1 MKIFITG
8 GAGFIGANIARHYLK
23 QGIETVVYDN
33 LSRLGVENNLSWMK
47 KNYPNVIF
55 LKEDVRNFPMLSR
68 SMRGSDLV
76 FHMASQVAV
85 TSSVKNPLLD
95 FEINALGT
103 LNVLEAARAQKKP
116 PIVVYASTNKVYGGM
131 GNVDLIKKK
140 TRYDFKN
147 SHLRRGITEDVQID
161 FHSPYG
167 CSKGAGDQYVHDY
180 ARIYGLRTLVF
191 RQSCIYGDFQYGNED
206 QGWVAHFMRKLIK
219 GETITIYGD
228 GRQVRD
234 LLYVRD
240 LIDCYLRSV
249 AKISKTSGRVYNI
262 GGGRRFSTS
271 LIELMPLIERE
282 CRTKAKVKYSQ
293 WRPGDQRVYI
303 SDCSKAHKDFGWE
316 PVTSIDQGLVSL
328 HQWMRAAHT

>member
-1 MKIFITG
+1 
-8 GAGFIGANIARHYLK
+8 
-23 QGIETVVYDN
+23 
-33 LSRLGVENNLSWMK
+33 
-47 KNYPNVIF
+47 
-55 LKEDVRNFPMLSR
+55 
-68 SMRGSDLV
+68 
-76 FHMASQVAV
+76 
-85 TSSVKNPLLD
+85 
-95 FEINALGT
+95 
-103 LNVLEAARAQKKP
+103 
-116 PIVVYASTNKVYGGM
+116 M

>member
-116 PIVVYASTNKVYGGM
+116 PIVVYASTNKVEGGM

-234 LLYVRD
+234 LLYDRD

-262 GGGRRFSTS
+262 GGARRFSTS

-282 CRTKAKVKYSQ
+282 CRTKAKVKFSE

-328 HQWMRAAHT
+328 HQWMRADHT

>member
-234 LLYVRD
+234 LLYDRD

-249 AKISKTSGRVYNI
+249 AKISKT
-262 GGGRRFSTS
+262 
-271 LIELMPLIERE
+271 LL
-282 CRTKAKVKYSQ
+282 
-293 WRPGDQRVYI
+293 
-303 SDCSKAHKDFGWE
+303 
-316 PVTSIDQGLVSL
+316 
-328 HQWMRAAHT
+328 